1 MKKIRNDLTNLTI
14 PPAYFQPEVREGFY
28 ISTMMKRYFA
38 SQLKVLSL
46 VASICEKYG
55 ITWYADYGTLLGAVR
70 HGGYVP
76 WDDDFD
82 ICMMRD
88 DYNKFFEVA
97 AKELPEG
104 FEILTIDREPEY
116 REFIGRVVNSHAIDF
131 GIAHMREF
139 YGCPYTVGID
149 IFPLDGLYKD
159 EAKEKDRRDRASVAI
174 SKLKEAEDAGKSGK
188 LVWELR
194 KKVEKIFSE
203 CPVRSADD
211 VALMVFYVPYGHHIF
226 PKKLYK
232 NIVKMPF
239 ENTYL
244 NVNARYE
251 ELLELEYGDFMRIVK
266 SGGMHEYP
274 VYAEQERM
282 LRDHFGKDPYGYTWE
297 PTQLLSSVQRYVQKA
312 SQMLAEKAEVKDDNR
327 DNQAEAEN
335 NLINPGDWSCEIEKK
350 IAVFL
355 PVRAKWWDT
364 MEPLWKAYSTDHEYE
379 VYVLPIFYYDCDF
392 EGNIYDKH
400 DERALFPDY
409 VQVSDCEKF
418 DFAGIHPDVIVM
430 QVPYDGHNTAMTV
443 HEFFYSANLLK
454 FTDEL
459 VYVPYLDM
467 DAPAEPGDKAS
478 TAIKAF
484 VQQEGVFNADRVVVR
499 GKALRDFYVESLIE
513 MTGADT
519 ASFWNQKVVE
529 LESAVNGLGNE
540 GENLESGRNGLG
552 NAGNTQPSPGVS
564 DGGRCTDGEEDRWSA
579 FLGKYAGRKVIIY
592 HITLGF
598 LLRDRDRSIDKIIRS
613 FKIFAD
619 AGDRVVAVIVPQAQV
634 ITELP
639 EIDGELW
646 EKYQELVGKL
656 EQGNISNC
664 IYDPNGFSLEYMD
677 KWAGYYGDA
686 APLVREFV
694 NRGIPVMIENIDV

>member
-1 MKKIRNDLTNLTI
+1 MKKIRNDLTNLTF

-116 REFIGRVVNSHAIDF
+116 SEFIGRVVNSHAIDF

-174 SKLKEAEDAGKSGK
+174 SKLKDAEDAGKSGK

-203 CPVRSADD
+203 CPVSQADD

-226 PKKLYK
+226 PKDLYK

-239 ENTYL
+239 ENTYID
-244 NVNARYE
+244 VNARYE

-297 PTQLLSSVQRYVQKA
+297 PTQLLSSVQRYVQKV
-312 SQMLAEKAEVKDDNR
+312 SQLLVDKSAGN
-327 DNQAEAEN
+327 EN
-335 NLINPGDWSCEIEKK
+335 NNVSVVYKSAGWSGEIEKKK

-355 PVRAKWWDT
+355 PVRAKWWHT
-364 MEPLWKAYSTDHEYE
+364 MEPLWRAYSENPEYE
-379 VYVLPIFYYDCDF
+379 VQVLPIFYYDCDF

-418 DFAGIHPDVIVM
+418 DFAGIHPDVIVI

-529 LESAVNGLGNE
+529 LESVVNGLGNE
-540 GENLESGRNGLG
+540 G
-552 NAGNTQPSPGVS
+552 NTQTSPDVS

-619 AGDRVVAVIVPQAQV
+619 AGDRVVAVIVPQIQV

-686 APLVREFV
+686 APLVRECV

>member
-1 MKKIRNDLTNLTI
+1 MKKIRNDLTNLTF
-14 PPAYFQPEVREGFY
+14 PPAYFQPEAREGFY

-116 REFIGRVVNSHAIDF
+116 SEFIGRVVNSHAIDF
-131 GIAHMREF
+131 GIAHMREY

-203 CPVRSADD
+203 CPVSQADD

-226 PKKLYK
+226 PKDLYK
-232 NIVKMPF
+232 NIVEMPF
-239 ENTYL
+239 ENTYID
-244 NVNARYE
+244 VNARYE

-312 SQMLAEKAEVKDDNR
+312 SQMLAEKVEVKDDNR
-327 DNQAEAEN
+327 DNQ
-335 NLINPGDWSCEIEKK
+335 KK

-364 MEPLWKAYSTDHEYE
+364 MEPLWRAYSENPEYE
-379 VYVLPIFYYDCDF
+379 VHVLPIFYYDCDF

-467 DAPAEPGDKAS
+467 DAPVEPGDKAS

-540 GENLESGRNGLG
+540 E
-552 NAGNTQPSPGVS
+552 NTQTSPGVS
-564 DGGRCTDGEEDRWSA
+564 DGGRCTDGEEDRWPA

-619 AGDRVVAVIVPQAQV
+619 AGDRVVAVIVPQTQV

-686 APLVREFV
+686 APLVRECV

>member
-1 MKKIRNDLTNLTI
+1 MKKIRNDLTNLTF

-116 REFIGRVVNSHAIDF
+116 SEFIGRVVNSHAIDF

-174 SKLKEAEDAGKSGK
+174 SKLKDAEDAGKSGK

-203 CPVRSADD
+203 CPVSQADD

-239 ENTYL
+239 ENTYID
-244 NVNARYE
+244 VNARYE

-297 PTQLLSSVQRYVQKA
+297 PTQLLSSVQRYVKKA
-312 SQMLAEKAEVKDDNR
+312 SQMLADKSAGN
-327 DNQAEAEN
+327 EN
-335 NLINPGDWSCEIEKK
+335 NNVSLVYKSAGWSGEIEKKK

-355 PVRAKWWDT
+355 PVRAKWWHT
-364 MEPLWKAYSTDHEYE
+364 MEPMWRAYSENPEYE
-379 VYVLPIFYYDCDF
+379 VHVLPIFYYDCDF

-418 DFAGIHPDVIVM
+418 DFAGLHPDVIVI

-529 LESAVNGLGNE
+529 LESVVNGLGNE
-540 GENLESGRNGLG
+540 G
-552 NAGNTQPSPGVS
+552 NTQTSPGVS

-686 APLVREFV
+686 APLVRECV

>member
-1 MKKIRNDLTNLTI
+1 MKKIRNDLTNLTF

-116 REFIGRVVNSHAIDF
+116 SEFIGRVVNSHAIDF

-174 SKLKEAEDAGKSGK
+174 SKLKDAEDAGKSGK

-203 CPVRSADD
+203 CPVSQADD

-226 PKKLYK
+226 PKDLYK

-239 ENTYL
+239 ENTYID
-244 NVNARYE
+244 VNARYE

-297 PTQLLSSVQRYVQKA
+297 PTQLLSSVQRYVQKV
-312 SQMLAEKAEVKDDNR
+312 SQLLVDKSAGN
-327 DNQAEAEN
+327 EN
-335 NLINPGDWSCEIEKK
+335 NNVSVVYKSAGWSGEIEKKK

-355 PVRAKWWDT
+355 PVRAKWWHT
-364 MEPLWKAYSTDHEYE
+364 MEPLWRAYSENPEYE
-379 VYVLPIFYYDCDF
+379 VQVLPIFYYDCDF

-418 DFAGIHPDVIVM
+418 DFAGIHPDVIVI

-529 LESAVNGLGNE
+529 LESVV
-540 GENLESGRNGLG
+540 NGLG
-552 NAGNTQPSPGVS
+552 NAGNTQTSPDVS

-619 AGDRVVAVIVPQAQV
+619 AGDRVVAVIVPQIQV

-686 APLVREFV
+686 APLVRECV